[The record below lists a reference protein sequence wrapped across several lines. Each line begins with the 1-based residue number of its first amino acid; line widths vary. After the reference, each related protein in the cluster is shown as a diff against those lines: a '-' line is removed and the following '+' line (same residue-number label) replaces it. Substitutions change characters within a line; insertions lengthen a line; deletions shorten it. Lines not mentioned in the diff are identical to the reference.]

1 MTLVSKVRLGAVA
14 GLINV
19 KPETVDEL
27 MISMQPAT
35 INAAAGQNLDSRE
48 RDIERAKQVRQRL

>member
-14 GLINV
+14 GFINV

-35 INAAAGQNLDSRE
+35 INAGRRAKNLDSRE
-48 RDIERAKQVRQRL
+48 RDI

>member
-14 GLINV
+14 GFINV

-35 INAAAGQNLDSRE
+35 INAAAGKILTAASATLSVQS
-48 RDIERAKQVRQRL
+48 K